1 MNDPKRILIVFLA
14 LVLIVLG
21 VLGIKGL
28 AEDAGYKTQVRY
40 TTAIKAED
48 AVRFNY
54 AVDSQQGNLLVH
66 GEFKTKNENLVKFEE
81 MKQGFTYV
89 ERIKQHYTQ
98 HTETYSCGTS
108 KAPRTCT
115 RTYYSWDRVASD
127 EKFAPEIQL
136 YNRTYNANQFNY
148 NDFKEEIDCKDFTEP
163 NEAKGWF
170 SSKRGCDNG
179 KYYLD
184 NNDRYYYVIAPQSFS
199 ATFLASS
206 MGGGLNPVE
215 ERVISLK
222 NASIDE
228 EMKSVGM
235 YKVWAFWIALIFII
249 IFTIAAGVIAYMW
262 VMEDGTWSLHD

>member
-14 LVLIVLG
+14 LVLIILG
-21 VLGIKGL
+21 ILGIKGL

-40 TTAIKAED
+40 TTAIRAED
-48 AVRFNY
+48 ADRFNY

-66 GEFKTKNENLVKFEE
+66 GNFSTKKENLVKFEE
-81 MKQGFTYV
+81 MKEGFTYV
-89 ERIKQHYTQ
+89 ERIKQHYTR
-98 HTETYSCGTS
+98 HTQTYPCGKS
-108 KAPRTCT
+108 TCV
-115 RTYYSWDRVASD
+115 RTYYSWDRVGSD
-127 EKFAPEIQL
+127 EKFAPQIEL
-136 YNRTYNANQFNY
+136 YGRTYNANQFNY
-148 NDFKEEIDCKDFTEP
+148 SDFKQEIDCKDFTEP

-215 ERVISLK
+215 EDSISLK
-222 NASIDE
+222 NASIE
-228 EMKSVGM
+228 QELEAVGS
-235 YKVWAFWIALIFII
+235 YKVWAFWIVLIFII
-249 IFTIAAGVIAYMW
+249 LLTGIAAFLAWAW
-262 VMEDGTWSLHD
+262 VMDDGRWSLHE